1 MSMNAMSLKIE
12 VDNKTLA
19 DALASDIQ
27 AIVDTKEQ
35 CPSSQPVISFTFIDG
50 KHYVSFMVHFVSDD
64 RASVKSSIESLMT
77 DVPYA
82 SHVSGASYNKHQC
95 AHDQVTPVP
104 CVEEAF

>member
-50 KHYVSFMVHFVSDD
+50 KHYVSFMVNFVSDD
-64 RASVKSSIESLMT
+64 QADVKAAIESLIANS
-77 DVPYA
+77 PYA
-82 SHVSGASYNKHQC
+82 GHVSGSSYKKHQC
-95 AHDQVTPVP
+95 THDETNPTP
-104 CVEEAF
+104 CVEESF